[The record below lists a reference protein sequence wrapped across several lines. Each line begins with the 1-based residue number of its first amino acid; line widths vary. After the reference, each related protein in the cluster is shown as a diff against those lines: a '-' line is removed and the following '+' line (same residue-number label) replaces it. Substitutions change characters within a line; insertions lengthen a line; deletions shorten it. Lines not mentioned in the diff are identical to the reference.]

1 MVSWNAGCLVAL
13 FIFLLFCS
21 SLVLFSCVF
30 FTRQDPLTESFY
42 YGAAKVV
49 EKSLTHLLTA
59 KAVALGDNV
68 IPRGELAE
76 VTASCTASVAALWK
90 VVYAWEE
97 DAKW

>member
-1 MVSWNAGCLVAL
+1 MCFVFLFLAL
-13 FIFLLFCS
+13 FLLFS
-21 SLVLFSCVF
+21 SCI

-76 VTASCTASVAALWK
+76 VTASCTASVSALWK